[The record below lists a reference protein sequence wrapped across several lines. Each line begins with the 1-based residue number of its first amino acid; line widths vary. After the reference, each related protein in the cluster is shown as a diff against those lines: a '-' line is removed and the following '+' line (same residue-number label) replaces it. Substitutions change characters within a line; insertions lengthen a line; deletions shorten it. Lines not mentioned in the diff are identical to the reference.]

1 MTISS
6 HEEILRL
13 FRGNYAL
20 KLPRGTGKMPGIL
33 TSESGEVIRDRLAF
47 LLPRQPTH

>member
-33 TSESGEVIRDRLAF
+33 TSESGEVIITSYQIEGGKKL
-47 LLPRQPTH
+47 